1 MKLIMSRDEFAAMR
15 NVIINLNNPEITE
28 IWNQIISPEHTQ
40 ADNSSV
46 YTDIQEK
53 DAIVFLTIL
62 GKHSKPIGNLLRK
75 GIKITDIGELKH
87 IFTALGD
94 SLKRSF
100 KNW

>member
-15 NVIINLNNPEITE
+15 NIIINLNSPGVTE
-28 IWNQIISPEHTQ
+28 IWNQIISPAHTQ

-53 DAIVFLTIL
+53 DAIAFLTIL
-62 GKHSKPIGNLLRK
+62 SKHSKPIGNLLRK

-87 IFTALGD
+87 IFTTMGD
-94 SLKRSF
+94 SIKRSF
-100 KNW
+100 KHW